1 MPSDEDKSKKRVT
14 NACLPCR
21 KAKMRCDGMGPVCS
35 TCLRR
40 DVICQYTTRKTRGLG
55 KSKEYIQQLENR
67 IQRLEASLKN
77 SPGPAEVD
85 ETYSAN
91 LDFQPDL
98 VPRREGSTS
107 QERNLPS
114 QPGVT
119 PSALIDVS
127 THDLP
132 SLVRAVFQSRESALL
147 QNVNQLKK
155 DINPGRFNKTIFTK
169 ILQATPQIGVVIE
182 DINRLY
188 PLLAP
193 TSVLELLSHQ
203 NAIGPTNSTENPGR
217 WAIVN
222 SFLAILMQWKVENSS
237 FAEFSPLAW
246 AFFKN
251 AYTVCS
257 ELLIRGKKL
266 LDCQGILFMAMFMHG
281 TADTWTGI
289 HLVSV
294 AGRLAEMMGWN
305 RNISYL
311 NTQPQQRDEYLRTF
325 WVIFIFDTTES
336 MKSGIPPSIDF
347 SSFSLPLPSGNSS
360 DRVGNLQISGGAEI
374 SLIRCRA
381 ELALIQS
388 KIFRHLL
395 SEDAHQESLKGLH
408 TTLAWMSREL
418 EAWRKSLPSEIR
430 PSLSGTLAVSLEA
443 PVIHLHFVYY
453 SCIWKLRAAYT
464 RLYNGVFGVVQPND
478 LELSESEFD
487 FASLS
492 ITCITVARATLG
504 LMRTIYM
511 QPFTYIWR
519 TICYPITACITLL
532 ASILDDPT
540 SPDAEL
546 DADLIK
552 EFVQYLKELGGVDR
566 CIIHETVAGCKNIL
580 DIATAAIPTG
590 NGQIHRTDNG
600 GVSREKTERIR
611 FQLSV
616 HSDHML
622 LAQGL
627 IGNMPSLCR
636 EATIIFSNPA
646 GPLNSS
652 EEFGLFVPELL
663 KPGTFNFEYAS

>member
-1 MPSDEDKSKKRVT
+1 MTSDEGKSKKRIT

-21 KAKMRCDGMGPVCS
+21 KAKMRCDGADPICS

-40 DVICQYTTRKTRGLG
+40 DVICQYTTRKTRGQG
-55 KSKEYIQQLENR
+55 KSKEYIQQLEDR
-67 IQRLEASLKN
+67 IRSLEASLKN
-77 SPGPAEVD
+77 TPGSSREN
-85 ETYSAN
+85 ETYSATLEDWQTN
-91 LDFQPDL
+91 P
-98 VPRREGSTS
+98 VPTREGSACQEQNPRS
-107 QERNLPS
+107 QTEA
-114 QPGVT
+114 T
-119 PSALIDVS
+119 PSALIDTP

-132 SLVRAVFQSRESALL
+132 SLIRAVFRSRESSLL
-147 QNVNQLKK
+147 QNINRLKK

-169 ILQATPQIGVVIE
+169 VLQATPQIGVVIE

-193 TSVLELLSHQ
+193 TTILELLSRQ
-203 NAIGPTNSTENPGR
+203 NSMGPTNSTESPGR

-251 AYTVCS
+251 AYTVLP
-257 ELLIRGKKL
+257 ELLIRGKEL

-281 TADTWTGI
+281 TADAWTGI

-311 NTQPQQRDEYLRTF
+311 STKPQQRDEYLRTF
-325 WVIFIFDTTES
+325 WVIFIFDITES
-336 MKSGIPPSIDF
+336 MKSGLPPSLDS
-347 SSFSLPLPSGNSS
+347 SSFSLPLPSCDSS
-360 DRVGNLQISGGAEI
+360 DRVGISQVSGGVEI

-388 KIFRHLL
+388 KIFKHLL
-395 SEDAHQESLKGLH
+395 SEDALQKSLNGLH
-408 TTLAWMSREL
+408 TTLAWLSREL
-418 EAWRKSLPSEIR
+418 EEWRKSLPSEIR
-430 PSLSGTLAVSLEA
+430 PSLSGTLAVSLEIQ
-443 PVIHLHFVYY
+443 VIHLHFVYY

-464 RLYNGVFGVVQPND
+464 SLYNGVFGVVQPND
-478 LELSESEFD
+478 LELTESEFD

-492 ITCITVARATLG
+492 ITCIVVARATLG
-504 LMRTIYM
+504 LMRTIYL

-540 SPDAEL
+540 NPDAEL

-552 EFVQYLKELGGVDR
+552 EFVHCLKELGGINGCAID
-566 CIIHETVAGCKNIL
+566 ETLAGCSKFL
-580 DIATAAIPTG
+580 DIVAVAIPKRSG
-590 NGQIHRTDNG
+590 VIHRTDNG
-600 GVSREKTERIR
+600 GVLREEAERVR

-636 EATIIFSNPA
+636 EATLIFSGPA
-646 GPLNSS
+646 GPLNLG
-652 EEFGLFVPELL
+652 EEFGLFVPKLL
-663 KPGTFNFEYAS
+663 KPTTFNFEYA